1 MKDGMDDADQAA
13 VFAEGA
19 ECMHRFVRIVKA
31 GPGEIRGFGR
41 DDHLVE
47 ALIGFP

>member
-1 MKDGMDDADQAA
+1 MDDADEAA

-19 ECMHRFVRIVKA
+19 ERMHRFVGIVKA
-31 GPGEIRGFGR
+31 SPGEIRGFGR

-47 ALIGFP
+47 ALIRFP